1 MPVYDRVRGLAA
13 TNQPGNMPGNPSSM
27 AFDGRKLPGMAASD
41 ILTDKAIRAALKA
54 AELGGKP
61 RKMSDG
67 GGLVLEARPNGAGWW
82 RLRYW
87 RDGKEG
93 MLSLGVY
100 PEVSLKTARERRD
113 DARRLLAAG
122 GDPSQQRKAEKAQ
135 RNQIR
140 TAQALADAGLPAVGT
155 FEEVARRWHA
165 LRSPDWAATYS
176 DKIIARLE
184 AKVFPYVGARP
195 VSEIQ
200 PPELLKILR
209 RCEEAGIVETAHRVR
224 DTCSEVFR
232 FAVSEGIAN
241 SDPARD
247 LAGAL
252 RKHTTRHIS
261 SITDPVRFGELLRA
275 IATYR
280 GTPVVKAG
288 LALAALVFLRPGQE
302 LREARWEEFDLD
314 AGLWMVPASRMK
326 RGKAGKS
333 NGPDHA
339 VPLSRQAI
347 EVLEEIRPLTG
358 HQPWVFQGLRNREK
372 PMSENTL
379 NAALD
384 SLGFGSAEHR
394 AHGFRASA
402 RTMLAERLGIA
413 PEVIEAQLA
422 HAVPDALGRA
432 YNRTQ
437 YLEQRRALMTQWAD
451 YLDQLRA
458 GAKVLPIK
466 VA

>member
-1 MPVYDRVRGLAA
+1 
-13 TNQPGNMPGNPSSM
+13 
-27 AFDGRKLPGMAASD
+27 MAASGL
-41 ILTDKAIRAALKA
+41 LTDKAIRAALKA
-54 AELGGKP
+54 AELASKP
-61 RKMSDG
+61 RKISDG
-67 GGLVLEARPNGAGWW
+67 AGLVLVARPNGAGWW

-100 PEVSLKTARERRD
+100 PGVSLKTARERREE
-113 DARRLLAAG
+113 ARRLIAAG
-122 GDPSQQRKAEKAQ
+122 GDPSEQRKAGKEERLQSRA
-135 RNQIR
+135 
-140 TAQALADAGLPAVGT
+140 AQALAAAGLPALGT

-176 DKIIARLE
+176 TKIIARLE
-184 AKVFPYVGARP
+184 GKVFPYIGARP
-195 VSEIQ
+195 IREIQ

-232 FAVSEGIAN
+232 FAVSEGIAD

-252 RKHTTRHIS
+252 RKHTTKHIA
-261 SITDPVRFGELLRA
+261 SITDPQRFGELLRA
-275 IATYR
+275 IASYR

-288 LALAALVFLRPGQE
+288 LTLAALVFLRPGQE
-302 LREARWEEFDLD
+302 LREARWSEFDLD
-314 AGLWMVPASRMK
+314 AGVWLVPASRMK
-326 RGKAGKS
+326 RGKAGKE
-333 NGPDHA
+333 NGPDHI
-339 VPLSRQAI
+339 VPLSRQAV

-358 HQPWVFQGLRNREK
+358 HQPLVFQGLRNREK

-384 SLGFGSAEHR
+384 SLGFSSVEHR

-422 HAVPDALGRA
+422 HSVPDALGRA

-437 YLEQRRALMTQWAD
+437 FLDQRRALMTQWAD
-451 YLDQLRA
+451 YLDQLRE
-458 GAKVLPIK
+458 GAKVLPLK
-466 VA
+466 AA